1 MEHLFE
7 TGEIWRYLAGAAA
20 MASVFYA
27 ALPYLDRAETQDR
40 VRQVV
45 VERRRNLAAEQRDR
59 LNGKQPEALG
69 NAAEALGELFRLE
82 QLAGQ
87 TSARE
92 MLMAAGFRRPSA
104 TLIFLAARVITPILF
119 ALIAFMYVGMM
130 EKPLAS
136 IVRLVV
142 IVAAAA
148 FGFALPFLIVK
159 NYAQKRRDE
168 LGLHFP
174 DALDLMLV
182 CVEGGLS
189 VEAAINRVADEST
202 EKSPVVAEELGL
214 LSAELTFL
222 GERAAAFRNFANRT
236 GEPSTRTFA
245 NTLIQAE
252 RYGTSLSGALRSL
265 ASDLR
270 DQRMQKAERKAAAL
284 PAQLTV
290 PMIGFFLP
298 GLFIVILG
306 PAFITAMAAMK
317 QQ

>member
-27 ALPYLDRAETQDR
+27 ALPFLDRAETNDR

-45 VERRRNLAAEQRDR
+45 IERRRSLAAEQRDR
-59 LNGKQPEALG
+59 LNGKQAEGLG
-69 NAAEALGELFRLE
+69 NAADALGELFRLE
-82 QLAGQ
+82 KLAGQ

-104 TLIFLAARVITPILF
+104 AIIFLVARIVAPVLF
-119 ALIAFMYVGMM
+119 AILAFLYLGVM
-130 EKPLAS
+130 EKPLAATLKM
-136 IVRLVV
+136 IVVL
-142 IVAAAA
+142 AAAA

-168 LGLHFP
+168 LSQHFP

-189 VEAAINRVADEST
+189 VEAAINRVADETT

-222 GERAAAFRNFANRT
+222 TERAAAFRNFANRT
-236 GEPSTRTFA
+236 GEASTRTFA

-290 PMIGFFLP
+290 PMIGFFMP

-317 QQ
+317 

>member
-27 ALPYLDRAETQDR
+27 ALPFLDRAETSDR

-45 VERRRNLAAEQRDR
+45 IERRRNLAAEQRDR
-59 LNGKQPEALG
+59 LNGQKPESLG
-69 NAAEALGELFRLE
+69 NAADALAELFRLE
-82 QLAGQ
+82 KLAGQ

-92 MLMAAGFRRPSA
+92 MLVAAGFRRPSA
-104 TLIFLAARVITPILF
+104 TIIFLMARIIAPIAF
-119 ALIAFMYVGMM
+119 ALISFLYTGML
-130 EKPLAS
+130 EKPMAA
-136 IVRLVV
+136 IMKTV
-142 IVAAAA
+142 IIIAAAA

-159 NYAQKRRDE
+159 NYAQKRREE
-168 LGLHFP
+168 LALHFP

-189 VEAAINRVADEST
+189 VEAAINRVADELT
-202 EKSPVVAEELGL
+202 GKSPIVAEEMGL
-214 LSAELTFL
+214 LSAELAFL
-222 GERAAAFRNFANRT
+222 PERSMAFRNFANRT
-236 GEPSTRTFA
+236 SESSTRTFA

-265 ASDLR
+265 AGDLR

-290 PMIGFFLP
+290 PMIGFFMP

-306 PAFITAMAAMK
+306 PAFITAMTAMK
-317 QQ
+317 Q